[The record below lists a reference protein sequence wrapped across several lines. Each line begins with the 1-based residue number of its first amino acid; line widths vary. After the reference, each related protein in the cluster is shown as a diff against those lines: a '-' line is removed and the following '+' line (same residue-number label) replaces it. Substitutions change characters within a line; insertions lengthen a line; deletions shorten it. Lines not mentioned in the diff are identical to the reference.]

1 METIALLGMDN
12 ILENVRPIWSL
23 GYHDK
28 FYSTVDGYPGWLD
41 VKDGGFDF
49 YKFDQLGYRL
59 YDERGK
65 RVPYSTL
72 DNRGGEFVLIPE
84 EKIKK
89 TYFFIGREP
98 WRLEP

>member
-1 METIALLGMDN
+1 MTSRKINYKEHVI
-12 ILENVRPIWSL
+12 EF
-23 GYHDK
+23 H
-28 FYSTVDGYPGWLD
+28 
-41 VKDGGFDF
+41 
-49 YKFDQLGYRL
+49 KFDELGYRL

-89 TYFFIGREP
+89 
-98 WRLEP
+98 